1 MRIRYV
7 ALLFLATATLSNMAW
22 SAAGPPQGPGQGP
35 PPPPEVLCTVVE
47 SKTVPVSFEYVGMT
61 EASKTVEVRARIR
74 GFLESRDFQEG
85 TFVEAGTKLFTID
98 PRSFQADQQIAV
110 AQVEQAQA
118 RLKLAEQ
125 EVKRLKSVK
134 VPGAIAESDLD
145 KQVAEEVNAK
155 ASLQLAQAELAKAEL
170 ELSYTN
176 VIAPL
181 TGYIGKA
188 QREIGSFVDESQN
201 SLLAVMHQ
209 VDPMYVSFKV
219 SEREYLSWR
228 NDEQKGKLKLEEGT
242 QPYVEIT
249 LFDGTAYDQR
259 GAISFESPDIDIV
272 TGTLE
277 FRASFENKL
286 TQLKPGQFVK
296 VHLRGWIR
304 PDAITV
310 PQRAVSQS
318 PRGPYVYVVGED
330 KKAEM
335 RVVTTGEWSGTDWI
349 IEDGLKPGERIIVE
363 GLTKVRPDSEVTP
376 LLEGEQPA
384 QATGQPAPSTE
395 QPAPAAE
402 QPASA
407 TEQPAPAANK

>member
-1 MRIRYV
+1 MRIRY
-7 ALLFLATATLSNMAW
+7 ATWVFFSSATLSAMAW
-22 SAAGPPQGPGQGP
+22 AAAGPPQGPGQGP
-35 PPPPEVLCTVVE
+35 PPPPEVLCVIVE
-47 SKTVPVSFEYVGMT
+47 TKTVPVSFDYVGMT

-85 TFVEAGTKLFTID
+85 SFVEEGARLFTID

-110 AQVEQAQA
+110 ARVEQAQA

-145 KQVAEEVNAK
+145 KQIAEEVNAK
-155 ASLQLAQAELAKAEL
+155 ASLQLAKAELAKAEL

-176 VIAPL
+176 VAAPL

-209 VDPMYVSFKV
+209 VNPMYASFKV
-219 SEREYLSWR
+219 SEREYLAWR
-228 NDEQKGKLKLEEGT
+228 SQEQTGKLKLEEGV

-249 LFDGTAYDQR
+249 LLEGTPYDKR
-259 GAISFESPDIDIV
+259 GTISFEAPDIDIV

-277 FRASFENKL
+277 FRGSFENPDN
-286 TQLKPGQFVK
+286 TLKPGQFVK
-296 VHLRGWIR
+296 VHLRGWVR

-330 KKAEM
+330 NKAEM
-335 RVVTTGEWSGTDWI
+335 RIVTTGEWSGNEWV
-349 IEDGLKPGERIIVE
+349 IEDGLKLGERVIVE

-376 LLEGEQPA
+376 LLPGQQPVPE
-384 QATGQPAPSTE
+384 TSQPDSPAE
-395 QPAPAAE
+395 QPAPAAQE
-402 QPASA
+402 
-407 TEQPAPAANK
+407 